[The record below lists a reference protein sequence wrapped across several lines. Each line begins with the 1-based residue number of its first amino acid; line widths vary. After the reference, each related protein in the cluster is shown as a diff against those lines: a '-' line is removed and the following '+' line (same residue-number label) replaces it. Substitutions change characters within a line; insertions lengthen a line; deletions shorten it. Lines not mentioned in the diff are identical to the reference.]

1 MWRLALRGNQGPH
14 AASNPI
20 SPAPLSLPG
29 SLERLFSRLAAAALP
44 VSILRESRAEAMRP
58 EKIIIRGAREHN
70 LKNITVEIPRDQ
82 LVVLTGVSGSGKS
95 SLAFDTLYAEGQRRY
110 VESLSSYAR
119 QFLGQNQK
127 PKVDYIGGL
136 SPAISIEQKT
146 ASRNPRSTVGTVTEI
161 HDYLRVLYARAG
173 RPHCPSCGDRVGGQ
187 TAEQIVERIMARP
200 RPCSFLVLAPV
211 ARFRKGE
218 YQETFEVARR
228 EGFARV
234 RVNGEVHRLD
244 EPIKLNKRKK
254 HEIEIVVD
262 RLRLEPTDDPEELGA
277 ELLRLTDSVETA
289 LAHGD
294 GAVIVAML
302 EGEGAATSP
311 ARRDSPTPRV
321 EQGAGGAARAPK
333 LAPRPGDILF
343 SERNACLRCGLSFED
358 LSPQMFSFNSPQGAC
373 PNCLGLGTQTEIDPA
388 LVVPDHRKSLHEGAI
403 APWGDRL
410 APGARNSWLQRSM
423 TQVCAHFGIDMA
435 APFAALTEAQRQ
447 VLLWG
452 AKGQQVGIKW
462 QSRGG
467 SHGTL
472 MTKWEGAIPRLKR
485 RLAQTDSEYA
495 RQRYMQYM
503 SRQPCPTCHGTK
515 LQAAAAAVTVGG
527 RSIVD
532 VEHMSIAEALHF
544 FEHVEL
550 NERDR
555 IIADDLLREI
565 CGRLR
570 FLLNVGLYYL
580 TLDRPAPSL
589 SGGEAQR
596 IRLASQIGC
605 GLVGVLYI
613 LDEPSI
619 GLHQRDNGRLLR
631 TLEELRDRGNTVVVV
646 EHDLETML
654 AANHL
659 IDFGP
664 GAGVRGGE
672 VVAAGPPA
680 TIAAA
685 SASLTGRYLCGDLTI
700 AVPIAR
706 RPPNDDWITVH
717 GAREHNLQNLT
728 VRLPLGLLICVTG
741 VSGSGKSTLVNEI
754 LYKALSRQLMR
765 TQVRPGQHDRI
776 KGLEQLDKVIAIT
789 QDPIGRTPRSNPATY
804 TSVFDGIRA
813 VFTKTP
819 EARIRGYKPGRFSF
833 NVKGGR
839 CEACKGDG
847 LKKIEMQF
855 LADVYVPCEVCTGK
869 RFNRETLQVTYKRK
883 TIADVLAM
891 TVDEAAEHFAN
902 IPAIHKVLRTL
913 VDVGLGYMQ
922 LGQPATTLSG
932 GEAQRVKL
940 AKELCRPA
948 TGRTLYVLDEP
959 TTGLHFADIQKLL
972 DVLQRLVA
980 AGNTVVVIE
989 HNMDVIKTAD
999 HLIDLGPEGGL
1010 DGGRV
1015 IATGT
1020 PEEVAAVP
1028 QSFTGQHLRRTL
1040 GLEPADSA
1048 TEAAPPQRNGALSP
1062 ERVRSVRKL
1071 LGMTQAEAA
1080 RAVGVSRGL
1089 LAEAERGRRA
1099 GERTLTRLLEG
1110 LRIVAED
1117 RGVALPPPGV
1127 NGTTPR

>member
-1 MWRLALRGNQGPH
+1 MSTPTSNPLRRGRR
-14 AASNPI
+14 SNPI
-20 SPAPLSLPG
+20 PPAPLSLPDC
-29 SLERLFSRLAAAALP
+29 LERLFGRRTAAALP
-44 VSILRESRAEAMRP
+44 VSILRESAAEAMRP

-161 HDYLRVLYARAG
+161 HDYLRVLYARVG
-173 RPHCPSCGDRVGGQ
+173 LPHCPSCGDRVGGQ

-200 RPCSFLVLAPV
+200 RPCSLLILAPV

-218 YQETFEVARR
+218 YQETFEAARR

-262 RLRLEPTDDPEELGA
+262 RLRLAPTDDSEELGA
-277 ELLRLTDSVETA
+277 ERSRLTDSVETA

-294 GAVIVAML
+294 GAVMVAIL
-302 EGEGAATSP
+302 EGEGAAAP
-311 ARRDSPTPRV
+311 ARRDSPTPGV
-321 EQGAGGAARAPK
+321 ESGAGGADRAPK

-373 PNCLGLGTQTEIDPA
+373 PDCLGLGTRTEIDPG
-388 LVVPDHRKSLHEGAI
+388 LVVPDHRKSLHEGTI

-410 APGARNSWLQRSM
+410 APSAHNSWLKRSM

-435 APFAALTEAQRQ
+435 APFAELTEEQRQ

-452 AKGQQVGIKW
+452 AKGQRVGIKW
-462 QSRGG
+462 QGRGG
-467 SHGTL
+467 SHGTF

-532 VEHMSIAEALHF
+532 VEHMSIAEARHF

-555 IIADDLLREI
+555 LIADDLLREI

-631 TLEELRDRGNTVVVV
+631 TLEELRDLGNTVVVV

-654 AANHL
+654 AANHV

-672 VVAAGPPA
+672 IVAAGAPA
-680 TIAAA
+680 TIAA
-685 SASLTGRYLCGDLTI
+685 SPASLTGRYLAGDLEI
-700 AVPIAR
+700 AVPTTR
-706 RPPNDDWITVH
+706 RPANDTWLTID
-717 GAREHNLQNLT
+717 GAREHNLRKIT
-728 VRLPLGLLICVTG
+728 VRLPLGLLVCVTG

-765 TQVRPGQHDRI
+765 TQVRPGRHDRI
-776 KGLEQLDKVIAIT
+776 EGLEHLDKVIAIT

-804 TSVFDGIRA
+804 TGVFDGIRA
-813 VFTKTP
+813 VFAKTP

-855 LADVYVPCEVCTGK
+855 LADVYVPCEVCKGK
-869 RFNRETLQVTYKRK
+869 RFNRETLQVTYKGK

-891 TVDEAAEHFAN
+891 TVDEAVEHFAN
-902 IPAIHKVLRTL
+902 IPAAYKVLRTL

-972 DVLQRLVA
+972 DVLQRLVEH
-980 AGNTVVVIE
+980 GNTVVVIE

-1020 PEEVAAVP
+1020 PEDVAGIP
-1028 QSFTGQHLRRTL
+1028 QSFTGQHLRGPL
-1040 GLEPADSA
+1040 GLETAAPA
-1048 TEAAPPQRNGALSP
+1048 TEAALPERNGALSP

-1117 RGVALPPPGV
+1117 RGVALPPPGA
-1127 NGTTPR
+1127 NGTAPR

>member
-1 MWRLALRGNQGPH
+1 
-14 AASNPI
+14 
-20 SPAPLSLPG
+20 
-29 SLERLFSRLAAAALP
+29 
-44 VSILRESRAEAMRP
+44 MRP

-161 HDYLRVLYARAG
+161 HDYLRVLYARVG
-173 RPHCPSCGDRVGGQ
+173 LPHCPSCGDRVGGQ

-200 RPCSFLVLAPV
+200 RPYTFLVLAPV
-211 ARFRKGE
+211 ARFRKGQ
-218 YQETFEVARR
+218 YQETFEAARR

-244 EPIKLNKRKK
+244 EPIKLDKRKK

-262 RLRLEPTDDPEELGA
+262 RLRLEPTDDPEELDA
-277 ELLRLTDSVETA
+277 ERSRLTDSVETA

-294 GAVIVAML
+294 GAVMVAIL
-302 EGEGAATSP
+302 DGEGAAAAPGEGTEGTQQAAP
-311 ARRDSPTPRV
+311 LRNIGGKA
-321 EQGAGGAARAPK
+321 QAGEAARAPK

-358 LSPQMFSFNSPQGAC
+358 LSPQLFSFNSPQGAC
-373 PNCLGLGTQTEIDPA
+373 PDCLGLGTQTEIDPT
-388 LVVPDHRKSLHEGAI
+388 LVVPDHRRSLHAGAI

-410 APGARNSWLQRSM
+410 APGARNSWLKRSI

-435 APFAALTEAQRQ
+435 APFASLTEDQQQ

-452 AKGQQVGIKW
+452 AKGQRVGIKW
-462 QSRGG
+462 QGRGG
-467 SHGTL
+467 SHGTF

-485 RLAQTDSEYA
+485 RLAQTDSEFA

-515 LQAAAAAVTVGG
+515 LQAAAAAVAVGG

-550 NERDR
+550 SERDR
-555 IIADDLLREI
+555 LIADDLLREI

-631 TLEELRDRGNTVVVV
+631 TLEELRDLGNTVVVV

-654 AANHL
+654 AANHI

-680 TIAAA
+680 TIAA
-685 SASLTGRYLCGDLTI
+685 SPASLTGRYLASDLEI
-700 AVPIAR
+700 AVPTTR
-706 RPPNDDWITVH
+706 RPANDAWLTVH
-717 GAREHNLQNLT
+717 GAGEHNLRDLT

-754 LYKALSRQLMR
+754 IYKALSRQLMR
-765 TQVRPGQHDRI
+765 TQVRPGRHDRI
-776 KGLEQLDKVIAIT
+776 EGLNQLDKVIAIT

-804 TSVFDGIRA
+804 AGVFDGIRA
-813 VFTKTP
+813 VFAKTP

-855 LADVYVPCEVCTGK
+855 LADVYVPCEVCKGK
-869 RFNRETLQVTYKRK
+869 RFNRETLQVTYKGK

-891 TVDEAAEHFAN
+891 TVDEAVEHFAN
-902 IPAIHKVLRTL
+902 IPAVYKVLRTL

-972 DVLQRLVA
+972 DVLQRLVEH
-980 AGNTVVVIE
+980 GNTVVVIE

-1020 PEEVAAVP
+1020 PEAVAAVP
-1028 QSFTGQHLRRTL
+1028 QSFTGQHLRGPL
-1040 GLEPADSA
+1040 GLETAVPATDA
-1048 TEAAPPQRNGALSP
+1048 AAPGRNGALSP

-1117 RGVALPPPGV
+1117 RGVALPPPSA
-1127 NGTTPR
+1127 NGTVAMD